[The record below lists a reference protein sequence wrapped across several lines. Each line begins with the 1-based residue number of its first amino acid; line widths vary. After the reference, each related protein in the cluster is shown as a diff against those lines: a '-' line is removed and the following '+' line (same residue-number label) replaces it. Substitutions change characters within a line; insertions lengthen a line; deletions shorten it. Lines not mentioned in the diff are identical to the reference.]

1 MVREPGPR
9 FQQES
14 LAPAPLGH
22 YSYPYHP
29 RHRTGPFLSSLEGA
43 VERSAEVSLVREG
56 KGLLRWLGGFL
67 SIAAR
72 GQSPE
77 DWGLCPVSA
86 QWRWPR
92 QVRPMS
98 LDSVRQ
104 RALINLSGRS
114 SVAVL
119 ATVFLV
125 LTGCADHSV
134 DLGEAPEAYL
144 SMGVSFSEGASSQL
158 GLVDAWRVQV
168 IRPGEGVIAED
179 AGAVSPNQQS
189 VTVEI
194 SVTLQ
199 ASCELLTILIELSSS
214 GEVWFRSEGPA
225 EICVGN
231 SNGIQAQDLQW
242 VVPVIALGPTG
253 LSFAFEEGGN
263 SQTQVLTVSNEGG
276 GTLNWD
282 ASADESWLGHSPT
295 SGSLGPGQSATINV
309 TVSDPDLTRGQ
320 YQGVITVADPNAVD
334 SPRTASVSLTYV
346 EKPRIGLSAASLAF
360 TTDEAVNPEPQTLTI
375 TNLGEGNLNW
385 GAVDDEEWLSLS
397 PSTGSLGPGQSQAL
411 VVSASPGALPGGAY
425 EATLTISDPNS
436 SNSPQSVAVGLTV
449 VQRPRIGL
457 DPGSLSFTTL
467 ENEDPESQTLVISNP
482 GGQTLNWTAT
492 LSDVGWLELSTASGA
507 LASGQS
513 QSVTVLAS
521 SGERNPGVYEA
532 TITVADPWAM
542 NSPQIVP
549 VTFTIKQGPLIGLS
563 VSVLNF
569 SVREGASPLP
579 RDLVVSNAGGGL
591 LEWQATDDAPWMQ
604 LSPTSGVLGTIEGIG
619 LAQNLTVGI
628 NASDLDPATYRGT
641 ITVSDPD
648 AENSP
653 QTVGVTLIVQP
664 RVPPVISTLAVN
676 LVRFEDPTC
685 PLYEVRASRF
695 EITFSYS
702 DHEGDLPISDGSF
715 VGTPVRTRWA
725 TQFGTNKTVN
735 TTASVEGNGFSG
747 QAGYQLCLSD
757 QYSGTLDVWVTLRD
771 ARDLVSNQLHMTV
784 PPWGGASSPAQDTVP
799 LAPPQVLESGSV
811 LVQKGAGR

>member
-1 MVREPGPR
+1 M
-9 FQQES
+9 
-14 LAPAPLGH
+14 
-22 YSYPYHP
+22 
-29 RHRTGPFLSSLEGA
+29 
-43 VERSAEVSLVREG
+43 
-56 KGLLRWLGGFL
+56 
-67 SIAAR
+67 SI
-72 GQSPE
+72 
-77 DWGLCPVSA
+77 
-86 QWRWPR
+86 
-92 QVRPMS
+92 
-98 LDSVRQ
+98 DSVRQ

-144 SMGVSFSEGASSQL
+144 SMGLSFSEGASSQL
-158 GLVDAWRVQV
+158 ALVDAWRVQV

-179 AGAVSPNQQS
+179 AGAVSPNEQS

-282 ASADESWLGHSPT
+282 ASADESWLGLSPT

-346 EKPRIGLSAASLAF
+346 EKPRIGLSAAFLAF
-360 TTDEAVNPEPQTLTI
+360 TTDEAVDPEPQTLTI
-375 TNLGEGNLNW
+375 TNIGEGNLNW
-385 GAVDDEEWLSLS
+385 GAVDDEGWLSLS

-411 VVSASPGALPGGAY
+411 VVSASPGALPGGVY

-467 ENEDPESQTLVISNP
+467 ENEDPKSQTLVISNP

-492 LSDVGWLELSTASGA
+492 LSDVGWMELSTASGA

-513 QSVTVLAS
+513 QSVTVWAR

-549 VTFTIKQGPLIGLS
+549 VTFT
-563 VSVLNF
+563 
-569 SVREGASPLP
+569 
-579 RDLVVSNAGGGL
+579 
-591 LEWQATDDAPWMQ
+591 
-604 LSPTSGVLGTIEGIG
+604 
-619 LAQNLTVGI
+619 
-628 NASDLDPATYRGT
+628 
-641 ITVSDPD
+641 
-648 AENSP
+648 
-653 QTVGVTLIVQP
+653 VQP
-664 RVPPVISTLAVN
+664 RIPPVISNLAVN

-695 EITFSYS
+695 EITFNYS
-702 DHEGDLPISDGSF
+702 DQDGDLPISGGSF

-725 TQFGTNKTVN
+725 SQFGGNKTVN
-735 TTASVEGNGFSG
+735 SSALVEGNRFSG
-747 QAGYQLCLSD
+747 QARYQLCLSD
-757 QYSGTLDVWVTLRD
+757 QYSGTLDVWVALRD
-771 ARDLVSNQLHMTV
+771 AWDLRSNELHLTV
-784 PPWGGASSPAQDTVP
+784 PPWGGPSSPAQDTVP
-799 LAPPQVLESGSV
+799 LAQPQVLESGSV
-811 LVQKGAGR
+811 LVQIGAGR